1 MYRYDNGFRNITCV
15 DYSEK
20 VIETMKKRKG
30 KRDSLLYEVMDVT
43 HMTFNS
49 ESFDVVIDKVIVC
62 IELE

>member
-1 MYRYDNGFRNITCV
+1 
-15 DYSEK
+15 
-20 VIETMKKRKG
+20 MKKRKG